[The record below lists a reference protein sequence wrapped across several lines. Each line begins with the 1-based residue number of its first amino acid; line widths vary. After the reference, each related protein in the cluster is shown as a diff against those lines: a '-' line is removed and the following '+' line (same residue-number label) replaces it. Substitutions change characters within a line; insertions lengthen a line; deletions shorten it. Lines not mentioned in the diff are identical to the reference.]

1 MMEFCEQM
9 FLFPKPKFDHY
20 IVDTYRSSLICMRQ
34 TKMILL
40 TILFNVTDEIK
51 FFIILYSSNT
61 WRECMWFQLITI
73 ISIQTK
79 TQTTKQPYLDE
90 NFSTWGGNVPS
101 HGIMLCSRQIRDQR
115 CRGDLHSYIGSPGR
129 GRNLNIRNNYYTCT
143 IRQHYR

>member
-9 FLFPKPKFDHY
+9 FLFSKPKFDHY
-20 IVDTYRSSLICMRQ
+20 IVDTYRSSLICMRK

-61 WRECMWFQLITI
+61 WHECMLFQLITI
-73 ISIQTK
+73 IYIQTK
-79 TQTTKQPYLDE
+79 TPTTKQPYLDE
-90 NFSTWGGNVPS
+90 IFSTWGGNVPS
-101 HGIMLCSRQIRDQR
+101 HGIMLCRRQIRDQR
-115 CRGDLHSYIGSPGR
+115 CRGDLHSYICSPGR